1 MIIGRKEELSL
12 IESKLRTDGY
22 ELGVVYGQRRIGK
35 TSIIVES
42 IKNYR
47 HIYFLA
53 REDSYQNNLR
63 YFSDEYRKYAKL
75 AFLPDFQTFDAL
87 FDTILES
94 VNDEKLVI
102 TIDELPFLAGV
113 YPGIVSYLQGFCDKI
128 KITGKNIKIL
138 LSGSNMSFMLD
149 ILTNKGKPLYQR
161 ATFKIFVKP
170 MLFSDAVNMLDGLP
184 NIDIAK
190 YLSIFGNRPYYLE
203 KIDKKKSFEENLISL
218 CFNSGSIL
226 IDAPNMTLPL
236 GYTTNSTYIS
246 ILLAISSHKTKIKE
260 MTDLLKIDDRTLATY
275 LGRMLETASI
285 DRRLAFNGNKKSVY
299 YEISDPFIRFYYKTI
314 YPNLPDIDRGLG
326 EKIYQM
332 SLNSIEDSVNHG
344 FEDAVISYLD
354 ERNQKGTLPNV
365 FHQFRN
371 YKVDNSEL
379 GRSVEIDV
387 ISDSLDKK
395 TLLAGEAK
403 FKNKNVSLSKLEHL
417 KRSVSIF
424 ASKYQHVYY
433 FMFSKTS
440 FSNDLLALHDPA
452 VELISLEKMIKGK
465 DESIIRS

>member
-1 MIIGRKEELSL
+1 
-12 IESKLRTDGY
+12 
-22 ELGVVYGQRRIGK
+22 
-35 TSIIVES
+35 
-42 IKNYR
+42 
-47 HIYFLA
+47 LA
-53 REDSYQNNLR
+53 TVL
-63 YFSDEYRKYAKL
+63 
-75 AFLPDFQTFDAL
+75 
-87 FDTILES
+87 TIW
-94 VNDEKLVI
+94 K
-102 TIDELPFLAGV
+102 
-113 YPGIVSYLQGFCDKI
+113 
-128 KITGKNIKIL
+128 
-138 LSGSNMSFMLD
+138 
-149 ILTNKGKPLYQR
+149 
-161 ATFKIFVKP
+161 
-170 MLFSDAVNMLDGLP
+170 
-184 NIDIAK
+184 
-190 YLSIFGNRPYYLE
+190 

-246 ILLAISSHKTKIKE
+246 ILVAISSHKTKIKE

-275 LGRMLETASI
+275 LGRMLDRASI

-314 YPNLPDIDRGLG
+314 YPNLSDIDRGLG

-332 SLNSIEDSVNHG
+332 SLNSIEDSVNRG
-344 FEDAVISYLD
+344 FEDVVISYLD

-379 GRSVEIDV
+379 GRSIEIDV

-417 KRSVSIF
+417 KENVSIF

-440 FSNDLLALHDPA
+440 FSNDLLALFDPD

-465 DESIIRS
+465 DESITRS